1 MPFEQYLP
9 SQVFILVLIFARL
22 GAMVM
27 LMPGLG
33 ETYVNVRVRLF
44 AALALTLALAPAIE
58 PYMPTA
64 APPLSTLIL
73 SGVRRIHHR
82 DLFWPV
88 GAHAVVNPGYHRSDR
103 GLFHWPG
110 RRAGLQPEQHRP
122 GHRLPGLFLSML
134 GILIFFVTDMHHMM
148 IAAMVDSY
156 QLFKPGQSVPIN
168 DLSDALTVVFARS
181 FAVAV
186 QLAAPFMIF
195 SLMFF
200 ISLGIIA
207 RLMPQMQIFFV
218 GLPIQLAVGILIMA
232 ATLMALMQVFTEYF
246 AGNLQTFMLP
256 R

>member
-1 MPFEQYLP
+1 MPLEQFLP
-9 SQVFILVLIFARL
+9 SQVFILALMFARI

-27 LMPGLG
+27 LMPGIG

-44 AALALTLALAPAIE
+44 IALTLTLVLAPVIE
-58 PYMPTA
+58 PYMPVA
-64 APPLSTLIL
+64 APPLSILVFLLVGEVTIGIYFGFLARMLLLTLDTTGRIVSFSTGL
-73 SGVRRIHHR
+73 ASAQVFNPSSSGQ
-82 DLFWPV
+82 
-88 GAHAVVNPGYHRSDR
+88 GT
-103 GLFHWPG
+103 
-110 RRAGLQPEQHRP
+110 
-122 GHRLPGLFLSML
+122 LPGLFLSML
-134 GILIFFVTDMHHMM
+134 GILMFFTTDLHHMM
-148 IAAMVDSY
+148 ITAMVDSY

-168 DLSDALTVVFARS
+168 DLSDALTVVFTRS
-181 FAVAV
+181 FTVAV

-232 ATLMALMQVFTEYF
+232 GTLMALMQVFTEYF
-246 AGNLQTFMLP
+246 ASNLQTFMLP

>member
-1 MPFEQYLP
+1 MPLEQFLP
-9 SQVFILVLIFARL
+9 SQAFILALMFARL

-27 LMPGLG
+27 LMPGIG
-33 ETYVNVRVRLF
+33 ETYVNARVRLF
-44 AALALTLALAPAIE
+44 IALTLTLALAPAIE
-58 PYMPTA
+58 PYMPAA
-64 APPLSTLIL
+64 APNLSTLIFL
-73 SGVRRIHHR
+73 LVGEVTIGVYFGVLARMLLLTLDTTGRIVSFSTGLASAQVFNPSSSGQ
-82 DLFWPV
+82 
-88 GAHAVVNPGYHRSDR
+88 GT
-103 GLFHWPG
+103 
-110 RRAGLQPEQHRP
+110 
-122 GHRLPGLFLSML
+122 LPGLFLSML
-134 GILIFFVTDMHHMM
+134 GILMFFMTDMHHLM
-148 IAAMVDSY
+148 ITAMVDSY

>member
-58 PYMPTA
+58 ASMPTA

-73 SGVRRIHHR
+73 LVFGEFIIGIYFGLLARMLLLTLDTTGRIVAFSTG
-82 DLFWPV
+82 LAAAQVF
-88 GAHAVVNPGYHRSDR
+88 NPSSTGQ
-103 GLFHWPG
+103 GT
-110 RRAGLQPEQHRP
+110 
-122 GHRLPGLFLSML
+122 LPGLFLSML

-156 QLFKPGQSVPIN
+156 QLFKPGQSLPIN
-168 DLSDALTVVFARS
+168 DLSDALTVIFARS
-181 FAVAV
+181 FTVAV

-195 SLMFF
+195 SLLFF
-200 ISLGIIA
+200 VSLGIIA

-218 GLPIQLAVGILIMA
+218 GLPIQLAVGILLMA
-232 ATLMALMQVFTEYF
+232 AALMALMQVFTEYF
-246 AGNLQTFMLP
+246 ASNLQTFMLP